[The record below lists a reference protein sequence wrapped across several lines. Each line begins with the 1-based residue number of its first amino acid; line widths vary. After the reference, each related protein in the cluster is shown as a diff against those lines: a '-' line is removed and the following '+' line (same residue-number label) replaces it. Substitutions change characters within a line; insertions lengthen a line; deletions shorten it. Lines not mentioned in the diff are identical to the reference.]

1 MTILEPRETSD
12 VTMKII
18 VYGAGGHAR
27 VVLDVIEKSGAY
39 TIAGLLDDSAE
50 LAGDVRSGYRVLGGS
65 ALFRGLIEEGVQ
77 GMIVALGDNLRRRV
91 VFDAARVAGFE
102 MVTAIHPSALLGSR
116 VKIGVGSV
124 LVAGV
129 VVNVDAE
136 IGDNVIVNTSA
147 SVDHDCRI
155 GAHAHLSPGV
165 RLAGR
170 VTVGE
175 FTHIGIGAVVLP
187 NRIIGKHCI
196 VGAGSVVRADVPDGM
211 VVAGNPARII
221 KANEVTFGV

>member
-1 MTILEPRETSD
+1 MTILEPRETSES
-12 VTMKII
+12 TMKII
-18 VYGAGGHAR
+18 VYGAGGHAK
-27 VVLDVIEKSGAY
+27 VVLDVLEKVGTCA
-39 TIAGLLDDSAE
+39 IVGLLDDSAE
-50 LAGDVRSGYRVLGGS
+50 LAGDTRSGYRVLGGS
-65 ALFRGLIEEGVQ
+65 ALFRGLIEEGVK
-77 GMIVALGDNLRRRV
+77 GMIVALGDNLRRRA
-91 VFDAARVAGFE
+91 VFDAARAAGFE
-102 MVTAIHPSALLGSR
+102 LVAAIHPSALLGSR
-116 VKIGVGSV
+116 VRIGAGSV

-155 GAHAHLSPGV
+155 GAHVHISPGV

-175 FTHIGIGAVVLP
+175 FTHIGIGAAVLP
-187 NRIIGKHCI
+187 NRTIGKHCI
-196 VGAGSVVRADVPDGM
+196 VGAGSVVREDVPDGM

-221 KANEVTFGV
+221 KPNEVALGV

>member
-18 VYGAGGHAR
+18 VYGAGGHAK
-27 VVLDVIEKSGAY
+27 VVVDVIEKSGAC
-39 TIAGLLDDSAE
+39 TIVGLLDDSPE
-50 LAGDVRSGYRVLGGS
+50 LAGDVRLGYRVLGGS
-65 ALFRGLIEEGVQ
+65 ALFQELIDEGVQ
-77 GMIVALGDNLRRRV
+77 GMVVALGDNLRRRA
-91 VFDAARVAGFE
+91 VFDAARAAGFE
-102 MVTAIHPSALLGSR
+102 LVTAVHPSALLGSR
-116 VKIGVGSV
+116 VNIGAGSV

-136 IGDNVIVNTSA
+136 IGDDVIVNTCA

-155 GAHAHLSPGV
+155 GAHVHLSPGV

-187 NRIIGKHCI
+187 NLTIGKYCT
-196 VGAGSVVRADVPDGM
+196 VGAGSVVREDVPDGM
-211 VVAGNPARII
+211 VVVGNPARII
-221 KANEVTFGV
+221 KANEVALGL

>member
-1 MTILEPRETSD
+1 MTILELRGISEF
-12 VTMKII
+12 TMKIV
-18 VYGAGGHAR
+18 VYGAGGHAK
-27 VVLDVIEKSGAY
+27 VVLDVLEKVGTCA
-39 TIAGLLDDSAE
+39 IVGLLDDSAE
-50 LAGDVRSGYRVLGGS
+50 LAGDTRSGYRVLGGS
-65 ALFRGLIEEGVQ
+65 AIFRGLIEEGVK
-77 GMIVALGDNLRRRV
+77 GMIVALGDNLRRRA
-91 VFDAARVAGFE
+91 VFDAARAAGFE
-102 MVTAIHPSALLGSR
+102 LVAAIHPSAILGSR
-116 VKIGVGSV
+116 VRIGAGSV

-129 VVNVDAE
+129 IVNVDAE

-155 GAHAHLSPGV
+155 GAHVHLSPGV

-187 NRIIGKHCI
+187 NLTIGKHCV
-196 VGAGSVVRADVPDGM
+196 VGAGSVVREDVPDGM

-221 KANEVTFGV
+221 KPNEVALGV

>member
-1 MTILEPRETSD
+1 
-12 VTMKII
+12 MKIV
-18 VYGAGGHAR
+18 VYGVGGHAK
-27 VVLDVIEKSGAY
+27 VVLDVLEKVGVCA
-39 TIAGLLDDSAE
+39 IVGLLDDSAE
-50 LAGDVRSGYRVLGGS
+50 LVGSMRSGYRVLGGR
-65 ALFRGLIEEGVQ
+65 ALFEGLIEEGVK
-77 GMIVALGDNLRRRV
+77 GMIVALGDNVRRRA
-91 VFDAARVAGFE
+91 VFDAARAAEFE
-102 MVTAIHPSALLGSR
+102 LVTAVHPSALLGSR
-116 VKIGVGSV
+116 VKVGAGSV

-155 GAHAHLSPGV
+155 GAHVHLSPGV

-187 NRIIGKHCI
+187 NLTIGKHCI
-196 VGAGSVVRADVPDGM
+196 VGAGSVVREDVPDGM
-211 VVAGNPARII
+211 VVVGNPARII
-221 KANEVTFGV
+221 KPNEVALGV

>member
-1 MTILEPRETSD
+1 MTILEPRETSEFR
-12 VTMKII
+12 MKIV
-18 VYGAGGHAR
+18 VYGAGGHAK
-27 VVLDVIEKSGAY
+27 VVLDVLEKVGTCA
-39 TIAGLLDDSAE
+39 IVGLLDDSAE
-50 LAGDVRSGYRVLGGS
+50 LAGDTRSGYRVLGGR
-65 ALFRGLIEEGVQ
+65 AHFRELIQDGVR
-77 GMIVALGDNLRRRV
+77 GMVVALGDNFRRRE
-91 VFDAARVAGFE
+91 VFDAARASGFE
-102 MVTAIHPSALLGSR
+102 LVAAIHPSALLGSR
-116 VKIGVGSV
+116 VKIGAGSL

-187 NRIIGKHCI
+187 NLTIGKRCI
-196 VGAGSVVRADVPDGM
+196 VGAGSVVREDVPDGM
-211 VVAGNPARII
+211 VVAGNPAKII
-221 KANEVTFGV
+221 KPNEVALGF

>member
-1 MTILEPRETSD
+1 
-12 VTMKII
+12 MKIA
-18 VYGAGGHAR
+18 VYGAGGHAK
-27 VVLDVIEKSGAY
+27 VVLDVLERVGTWAIV
-39 TIAGLLDDSAE
+39 GLLDDSAE
-50 LAGDVRSGYRVLGGS
+50 LAGDTRSGYRVLGGS
-65 ALFRGLIEEGVQ
+65 ALFRGLIEEGVK
-77 GMIVALGDNLRRRV
+77 GMIVALGDNFRRRA
-91 VFDAARVAGFE
+91 VFDAARAAGFE
-102 MVTAIHPSALLGSR
+102 LVAAIHPSALLGGR
-116 VKIGVGSV
+116 VRIGAGSV

-155 GAHAHLSPGV
+155 GAHVHLSPGV

-187 NRIIGKHCI
+187 NLTIGKHCI
-196 VGAGSVVRADVPDGM
+196 VGAGSVVREDVPDGM

-221 KANEVTFGV
+221 KPNEVALGV

>member
-1 MTILEPRETSD
+1 
-12 VTMKII
+12 MKIV
-18 VYGAGGHAR
+18 VYGAGGHAK
-27 VVLDVIEKSGAY
+27 VVLDVLEKVG
-39 TIAGLLDDSAE
+39 TCVIVGLLDDSAE
-50 LAGDVRSGYRVLGGS
+50 LAGDTRSGYRVLGGS
-65 ALFRGLIEEGVQ
+65 AIFRGLIEEGVK
-77 GMIVALGDNLRRRV
+77 GMIVALGDNLRRRA
-91 VFDAARVAGFE
+91 VFDAARAAGFE
-102 MVTAIHPSALLGSR
+102 LVAAIHPSALLGGR
-116 VKIGVGSV
+116 VRIGAGSV

-155 GAHAHLSPGV
+155 GAHVHLSPGV
-165 RLAGR
+165 RLGGR

-187 NRIIGKHCI
+187 NLTIGKHCI
-196 VGAGSVVRADVPDGM
+196 VGAGSVVREDVPDGM

-221 KANEVTFGV
+221 KPNEVALGV

>member
-1 MTILEPRETSD
+1 MTILEPSETSEF
-12 VTMKII
+12 TMKIV
-18 VYGAGGHAR
+18 VYGAGGHAK
-27 VVLDVIEKSGAY
+27 VVLDVLEKVGTCA
-39 TIAGLLDDSAE
+39 IVGLLDDSAE
-50 LAGDVRSGYRVLGGS
+50 LAGDIRSGYRVLGGS
-65 ALFRGLIEEGVQ
+65 TLFKGLIEEGVK
-77 GMIVALGDNLRRRV
+77 GMIVALGDNVRRRAL
-91 VFDAARVAGFE
+91 FDAARAAGFE
-102 MVTAIHPSALLGSR
+102 LVTAIHPSALLGSR
-116 VKIGVGSV
+116 VRIGSGSV

-147 SVDHDCRI
+147 SVDHDCQI
-155 GAHAHLSPGV
+155 GAHVHLSPGV

-170 VTVGE
+170 VMVGE

-187 NRIIGKHCI
+187 NLTIGKHCI

-221 KANEVTFGV
+221 KPNEVALGV

>member
-1 MTILEPRETSD
+1 MTILDPRETSES
-12 VTMKII
+12 TMKIV
-18 VYGAGGHAR
+18 VYGAGGHAK
-27 VVLDVIEKSGAY
+27 VVLDVLGKIGTWA
-39 TIAGLLDDSAE
+39 IVGLLDDRTE
-50 LAGDVRSGYRVLGGS
+50 LVGDTRLGCRVLGGS
-65 ALFRGLIEEGVQ
+65 ALFHGLIAEGVK
-77 GMIVALGDNLRRRV
+77 GMIVALGDNLRRQTM
-91 VFDAARVAGFE
+91 FDAARAAGFE
-102 MVTAIHPSALLGSR
+102 LISAIHPSVLLGGR

-155 GAHAHLSPGV
+155 GAHVHLSPGV

-175 FTHIGIGAVVLP
+175 LTHIGIGTVVLP
-187 NRIIGKHCI
+187 NLTIGKHCI
-196 VGAGSVVRADVPDGM
+196 IGAGSVVREDVPDGM

-221 KANEVTFGV
+221 KPNELALGV

>member
-1 MTILEPRETSD
+1 
-12 VTMKII
+12 MKIV
-18 VYGAGGHAR
+18 VYGAGGHAK
-27 VVLDVIEKSGAY
+27 VVLDVLEKMGAY
-39 TIAGLLDDSAE
+39 GVVGLLDDSAE
-50 LAGDVRSGYRVLGGS
+50 LAGDTRSGYRVLGGS
-65 ALFRGLIEEGVQ
+65 AIFRGLIEEGVK
-77 GMIVALGDNLRRRV
+77 GMIVALGDNLRRRA
-91 VFDAARVAGFE
+91 VFDAARAAGFE
-102 MVTAIHPSALLGSR
+102 LVAAIHPSALLGGR
-116 VKIGVGSV
+116 VRIGAGSV

-155 GAHAHLSPGV
+155 GAHVHLSPGV
-165 RLAGR
+165 RLGGR

-187 NRIIGKHCI
+187 NLTIGKHCI
-196 VGAGSVVRADVPDGM
+196 VGAGSVVREDVPDGM

-221 KANEVTFGV
+221 KPNEVALGV

>member
-1 MTILEPRETSD
+1 
-12 VTMKII
+12 
-18 VYGAGGHAR
+18 
-27 VVLDVIEKSGAY
+27 
-39 TIAGLLDDSAE
+39 
-50 LAGDVRSGYRVLGGS
+50 LGGS
-65 ALFRGLIEEGVQ
+65 ALFRGLIEEGVK
-77 GMIVALGDNLRRRV
+77 GMIVALGDNLRRRA
-91 VFDAARVAGFE
+91 VFDAARAAGFE
-102 MVTAIHPSALLGSR
+102 LVAAIHPSALLGSR
-116 VKIGVGSV
+116 VKIGAGSV

-155 GAHAHLSPGV
+155 GAHVHLSPGV

-175 FTHIGIGAVVLP
+175 FTHIGIGAAVLP
-187 NRIIGKHCI
+187 NLTIGKHCI
-196 VGAGSVVRADVPDGM
+196 VGAGSVVREDVPDGM

-221 KANEVTFGV
+221 KPNEVALGV

>member
-1 MTILEPRETSD
+1 MTILEPRKTSD
-12 VTMKII
+12 FTMKIV
-18 VYGAGGHAR
+18 VYGAGGHAK

-39 TIAGLLDDSAE
+39 TIVGLLDDSAE

-65 ALFRGLIEEGVQ
+65 ALFQGLIDEGVQ
-77 GMIVALGDNLRRRV
+77 GMIVALGDNLRRRA
-91 VFDAARVAGFE
+91 VFNAARVAGFE
-102 MVTAIHPSALLGSR
+102 LVTAVHPSALLGSR
-116 VKIGVGSV
+116 VKIGAGSV

-155 GAHAHLSPGV
+155 GAHVHLSPGV

-175 FTHIGIGAVVLP
+175 LTHIGIGAVVLP
-187 NRIIGKHCI
+187 NLTIGKHCI
-196 VGAGSVVRADVPDGM
+196 VGAGSVVREDVPDGM

-221 KANEVTFGV
+221 KANEVTLGV